1 MEALLLFIIIIT
13 TIMRDGKREVGVFVP
28 AAGENRKEFS
38 ISAAS
43 CKL

>member
-28 AAGENRKEFS
+28 ALVKIEKSFPSRRRGV
-38 ISAAS
+38 
-43 CKL
+43 L